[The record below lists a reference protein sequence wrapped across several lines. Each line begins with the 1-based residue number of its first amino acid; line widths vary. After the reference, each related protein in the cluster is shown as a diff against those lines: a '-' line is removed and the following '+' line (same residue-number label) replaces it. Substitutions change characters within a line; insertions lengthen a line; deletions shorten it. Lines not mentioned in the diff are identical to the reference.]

1 MNKFN
6 LIVGIFFP
14 YTLITFD
21 EHADIEVLLNLGRR
35 RGHVVYNWAVVKTSR
50 WLCGLLAR
58 SKGKIPVDLLY
69 SGM

>member
-1 MNKFN
+1 MNILY
-6 LIVGIFFP
+6 LIVGIVFP
-14 YTLITFD
+14 DTLITFD
-21 EHADIEVLLNLGRR
+21 KHADIEVLLNLGRR

>member
-21 EHADIEVLLNLGRR
+21 ENADIEVLLNLGL
-35 RGHVVYNWAVVKTSR
+35 RGHVVFNWAVVKTSR

-58 SKGKIPVDLLY
+58 SKGKIPVVLFY